1 MYILSCRILH
11 CRVAFTKS
19 VAETSQPLYKNNLC
33 KKYKIVK
40 DMLISLLKNKIVI
53 I

>member
-1 MYILSCRILH
+1 ML
-11 CRVAFTKS
+11 AFVSNNEFSLLVVGQFYKS
-19 VAETSQPLYKNNLC
+19 NLC